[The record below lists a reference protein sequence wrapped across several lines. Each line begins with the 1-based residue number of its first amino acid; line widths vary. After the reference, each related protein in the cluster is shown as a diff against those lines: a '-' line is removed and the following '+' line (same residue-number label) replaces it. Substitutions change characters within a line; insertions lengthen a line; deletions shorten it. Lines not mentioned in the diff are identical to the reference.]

1 MLLLVNFLISGLNL
15 QGSGG
20 GRENPHQ
27 QRKTQGEVRCLV
39 CYGCN
44 VSFMGHVKNK

>member
-20 GRENPHQ
+20 GGSRENPHQ
-27 QRKTQGEVRCLV
+27 QRETQGHKVRS
-39 CYGCN
+39 GA
-44 VSFMGHVKNK
+44 